1 MAKRT
6 AIIDIGSNSI
16 SLVIYEKSSR
26 FAFHLVEKARARVR
40 IGEGAYEQN
49 GLLKDA
55 QMDKAYGVLEDFL
68 YISSNLKC
76 RKILC
81 VATSALR
88 DAPNRGVFLKRVSKN
103 LKLNIKIIDGK
114 KEAYFGAIA
123 ALNLLPS
130 FDEAT
135 TIDIGGGSTEL
146 AKIENGKIVDT
157 ISLNLGTV
165 RLKELFALKE
175 DRLEAMYSYSHEIL
189 NSIPKKFRSKI
200 IIGIGGTI
208 RSLASVIMK
217 KEDYPL
223 ELLHAFSY
231 RLMKSNI
238 KLINKIPTYNRDKL
252 AKLNFPSS
260 RLDTT
265 VEGIL
270 LFGVLLEKL
279 EASSVITSKAGVRE
293 GVYLHDILRNS
304 NYKFPHNFNVSIK
317 SLIDRFALNEKNC
330 SYVQKLSFNLFDT
343 LEPVHQI
350 GSRYRE
356 LLGFAAKLSPISQRL
371 NIYSNS
377 DNRFFFLLEN
387 LNFALS
393 HEEKICIAMLLRLI
407 SKGEICKKDIS
418 EYNLLLPSFE
428 VFEWLHFMLAL
439 STCINSN
446 RHIQKID
453 FELVDKKKLLIKGSG
468 SMFLANECIEKQY
481 IASLVVEVV

>member
-26 FAFHLVEKARARVR
+26 FAFHLIEKARAKVR
-40 IGEGAYEQN
+40 IGEGAYDQN
-49 GLLKDA
+49 RLLKDT

-68 YISSNLKC
+68 HISNNLKC
-76 RKILC
+76 RKVLC

-88 DAPNRGVFLKRVSKN
+88 DAPNRKEFLNRVSKN

-114 KEAYFGAIA
+114 KEAYFGAVA

-135 TIDIGGGSTEL
+135 TVDIGGGSTEL
-146 AKIENGKIVDT
+146 AKIENGRIIDT

-165 RLKELFALKE
+165 RLKELFALKD
-175 DRLEAMYSYSHEIL
+175 DRVEAMYAYSNEIL
-189 NSIPKKFRSKI
+189 NSIPKKFNSKI

-208 RSLASVIMK
+208 RSLALVIMK
-217 KEDYPL
+217 KEEYPL
-223 ELLHAFSY
+223 DLLHAFSY
-231 RLMKSNI
+231 RLKPNM
-238 KLINKIPTYNRDKL
+238 KLIKKIPTYNKSKL
-252 AKLNFPSS
+252 KKINFPAS

-270 LFGVLLEKL
+270 LFGVVLEKL
-279 EASSVITSKAGVRE
+279 GASSVITSKAGVRE

-304 NYKFPHNFNVSIK
+304 NYRFPHNFNVSIK

-330 SYVQKLSFNLFDT
+330 SYVQRLSFDLFDT
-343 LEPVHQI
+343 LESVHKI

-356 LLGFAAKLSPISQRL
+356 LLGFAAKLSPISKRL

-393 HEEKICIAMLLRLI
+393 HEEKLCIAMLLRLI
-407 SKGEICKKDIS
+407 NKGEISKKDIS
-418 EYNLLLPSFE
+418 EYDSLLPSFE
-428 VFEWLHFMLAL
+428 VFEWLHFMLSI

-446 RHIQKID
+446 RNIQKID
-453 FELVDKKKLLIKGSG
+453 LELKRRKKLLIKGSG
-468 SMFLANECIEKQY
+468 SMYLAKECIEKQY
-481 IASLVVEVV
+481 IASLSVEVI

>member
-26 FAFHLVEKARARVR
+26 FAFHLVEKSRARVR
-40 IGEGAYEQN
+40 IGEGAYDQN
-49 GLLKDA
+49 GVLQDI

-68 YISSNLKC
+68 HVSNNLKC

-88 DAPNRGVFLKRVSKN
+88 DAPNRAVFLSRVRKN

-146 AKIENGKIVDT
+146 AKIENGEIIDT

-165 RLKELFALKE
+165 RLKELFFAKE
-175 DRLEAMYSYSHEIL
+175 NRLDAMYTYAHEL
-189 NSIPKKFRSKI
+189 LSSIPEHFKSKR

-208 RSLASVIMK
+208 RSLALVIMK
-217 KEDYPL
+217 KEEYPL
-223 ELLHAFSY
+223 DLLHAFSY
-231 RLMKSNI
+231 RLKSNM
-238 KLINKIPTYNRDKL
+238 KLISKIPTYSRSKL
-252 AKLNFPSS
+252 EKLNFPSS

-293 GVYLHDILRNS
+293 GVYLHDILKNS

-330 SYVQKLSFNLFDT
+330 AYMQRVSFNLFDT
-343 LEPVHQI
+343 LEPTHQI

-356 LLGFAAKLSPISQRL
+356 LLGFAAKLSPISKRL

-387 LNFALS
+387 LNFVLS
-393 HEEKICIAMLLRLI
+393 HEEKIFIAMLLKLI
-407 SKGEICKKDIS
+407 NKGEICKKDIA
-418 EYNLLLPSFE
+418 EYDFLLPSFE
-428 VFEWLHFMLAL
+428 VFEWLHFMLSISA
-439 STCINSN
+439 CINSN
-446 RHIQKID
+446 RNIQKIKFD
-453 FELVDKKKLLIKGSG
+453 LVDKKRLLIEGNG
-468 SMFLANECIEKQY
+468 SMYLARECIEKRY
-481 IASLVVEVV
+481 IASLKVEVV